1 MQAAWCVHTHK
12 DMDVQQ
18 LDVMI
23 VNILVS
29 LGYRSQYNS
38 FLAGCSGLFR
48 SRHVPAAAGWV
59 RD

>member
-1 MQAAWCVHTHK
+1 VHTHK